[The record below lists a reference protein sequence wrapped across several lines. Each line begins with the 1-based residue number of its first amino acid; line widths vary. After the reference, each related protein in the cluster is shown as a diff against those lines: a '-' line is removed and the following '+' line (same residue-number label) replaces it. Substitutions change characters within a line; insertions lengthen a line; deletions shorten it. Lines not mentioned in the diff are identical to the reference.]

1 MYHLYKDQATDYDTD
16 FEEHLRYVYEGKDR
30 KKFSWQA
37 GDEWQPKLSLSL
49 TQPADLD
56 SFYVQGYTRAPKITE
71 QGLVVE
77 TPNLPQS
84 PANYEKQVYLWTWKT
99 FEGDLYVEYEFKILR
114 PGGLSLL
121 MVQASGM
128 NREDF
133 MKDYPLRTTGN
144 MRMVHQEDIRNYHWE
159 YYREMNDV
167 RNDIACGALAK
178 NPYLYPLSF
187 GCVDHLFE
195 KDTWHKLQFL
205 QRGDSLIGAIDG
217 VVMVEAKDSALINN
231 GAVYNYGHVAIRCM
245 IRTKMMFRNLKIYN
259 RNQAFEVQ
267 STVK

>member
-1 MYHLYKDQATDYDTD
+1 MYDLYKEQVTDYDAD
-16 FEEHLRYVYEGKDR
+16 FEAHLRYVYEGKDR
-30 KKFSWQA
+30 QKKKFNWRP
-37 GDEWQPKLSLSL
+37 GKDWQPKLSLSL
-49 TQPADLD
+49 TKPTDLD
-56 SFYVQGYTRAPKITE
+56 SFYVQGYTQAPEINSD
-71 QGLVVE
+71 GLLVE

-84 PANYEKQVYLWTWKT
+84 PANLEKQVYLWTQET

-144 MRMVHQEDIRNYHWE
+144 MRMVHREDVRNYHWE

-178 NPYLYPLSF
+178 KPLSLSAF
-187 GCVDHLFE
+187 FWLRRSSFQKRHLAQ
-195 KDTWHKLQFL
+195 T
-205 QRGDSLIGAIDG
+205 
-217 VVMVEAKDSALINN
+217 
-231 GAVYNYGHVAIRCM
+231 
-245 IRTKMMFRNLKIYN
+245 
-259 RNQAFEVQ
+259 
-267 STVK
+267 TVPATGR